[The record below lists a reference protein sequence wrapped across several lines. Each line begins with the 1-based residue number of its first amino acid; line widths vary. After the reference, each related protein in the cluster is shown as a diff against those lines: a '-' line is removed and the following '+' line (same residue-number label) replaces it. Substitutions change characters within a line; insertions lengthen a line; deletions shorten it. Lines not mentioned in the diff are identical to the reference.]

1 MSQQIAVRGSASIRR
16 GASLVAIVI
25 AILVIGAAAYGG
37 LYWYS
42 NRPAGKDAA
51 GPTTDESA
59 TVKSY
64 VGDLEAS
71 LQTIAK
77 DPTKADEEVEAIT
90 KLANEDFSG
99 LQEQVSKAPADVKL
113 KIVAMIKEQL
123 PKLKEAIEAA
133 YKIPGVK
140 EKLEPLVTKIMTG
153 LATLGV

>member
-140 EKLEPLVTKIMTG
+140 EKLEPLVSKIMTG